1 MTDFTTLSLAA
12 ITRSYNVVAAYLGET
27 EVRKF
32 SDKTNAARRLTAIVA
47 RVEGADIVT
56 NADLEI
62 VAVQV
67 VSPAPTPSE
76 VTVVEDAQ
84 RGELGTGWDHPDG
97 QRLLARTEDLVTEA
111 PASVGG
117 LTTLELTHRI
127 EVLVANP
134 KRKGSRARQVFDLY
148 RTGMTGEE
156 FVAAVL
162 AAGMDRRVAL
172 ANLHWDIDHG
182 FVYLGADVS
191 PAQA

>member
-47 RVEGADIVT
+47 RVEGATIEY
-56 NADLEI
+56 NSIGEI
-62 VAVQV
+62 VAVQA
-67 VSPAPTPSE
+67 VSPAPAQEEPTADEQSTVDEQPQTKTAVLSNFGTPTKIVS
-76 VTVVEDAQ
+76 D
-84 RGELGTGWDHPDG
+84 
-97 QRLLARTEDLVTEA
+97 
-111 PASVGG
+111 
-117 LTTLELTHRI
+117 LTTLELSHRI
-127 EVLVANP
+127 EVLVENP

-156 FVAAVL
+156 FVLAVI

-172 ANLHWDIDHG
+172 SNLHWDIDHG
-182 FVYLGADVS
+182 FIYLGADVEKREG
-191 PAQA
+191 